1 VTTATDNAVLYEV
14 RDGVALLTIDYPPV
28 NAIGHPVR
36 QGLCDGLNKAFADP
50 AVIAVVVTAVKT
62 FPAGADIREFGKP
75 KLDPQLADIF
85 ALLDNATKPVVSAI
99 DGTALG
105 GGFELALAT
114 HYRVA
119 TPTARVGLPEV
130 NLGLLPGG
138 GGTQRTPRLVGPAV
152 ALDLILTGKH
162 VPAPKAQELGLIDA
176 VIEGDLVA
184 GAIALARAKAAEGGP
199 LPIVMNRADK
209 VTDIDPQ
216 LFEDTRKKNAGKWKG
231 MVAPFQIVNCV
242 EAATRL
248 GPQEGLQFERDAF
261 KICHDAPSRP
271 AQIHLFFAERAAAKV
286 DGAEGVKPK
295 PIRSV
300 GIIGAGTMGGG
311 IAMACV
317 NAGLP
322 VKLLDSTEAGLE
334 AGLDRVRKNYAT
346 SVARGSTTQ
355 DKVDA
360 ALAKIEPVLDYA
372 AFADVDL
379 VIEAVFEE
387 MSIKHE
393 VFGKLDAICKPGAV
407 LASNTS
413 ALDVDEIARG
423 TKRPQDVIGLHFFS
437 PANVMKLLEVVR
449 GDLASNET
457 IVTAMA
463 FAKQIGKVSVLAGN
477 CFGFIGNR
485 ILHRYGAEADLLLME
500 GATPWQIDTVLK
512 DFGFPM
518 GYYLMRDMAGLDVS
532 WRVRKAK
539 AEIGLLD
546 KTTLDY
552 NPLGDRLCEAGQFG
566 QKTGSGY
573 YAYEGRNGTPR
584 PEVEEMLTAISAE
597 KGFTRRQVGDEE
609 IVPRIIGAMVNEA
622 AKILGEGYAQ
632 RASDIDVAYVNGYGF
647 PRYRGGPM
655 FWAEQQG
662 LDKVLAQFQGYAE
675 RYPAIWQPAPLLV
688 EKAAAGKGWAG

>member
-1 VTTATDNAVLYEV
+1 W
-14 RDGVALLTIDYPPV
+14 
-28 NAIGHPVR
+28 
-36 QGLCDGLNKAFADP
+36 DGLNQAFADP
-50 AVIAVVVTAVKT
+50 AVVAVVVGAVKT

-85 ALLDNATKPVVSAI
+85 ALLDGAAKPVVSAI

-119 TPTARVGLPEV
+119 APTARVGLPEV

-138 GGTQRTPRLVGPAV
+138 GGTQRAPRLVGPAV
-152 ALDLILTGKH
+152 ALDLMLTGKH
-162 VPAPKAQELGLIDA
+162 VPAAKAQELGLIDA

-209 VTDIDPQ
+209 VTGIDPQ

-393 VFGKLDAICKPGAV
+393 VFGKLDAICKP
-407 LASNTS
+407 
-413 ALDVDEIARG
+413 
-423 TKRPQDVIGLHFFS
+423 
-437 PANVMKLLEVVR
+437 
-449 GDLASNET
+449 
-457 IVTAMA
+457 
-463 FAKQIGKVSVLAGN
+463 
-477 CFGFIGNR
+477 
-485 ILHRYGAEADLLLME
+485 
-500 GATPWQIDTVLK
+500 
-512 DFGFPM
+512 
-518 GYYLMRDMAGLDVS
+518 
-532 WRVRKAK
+532 
-539 AEIGLLD
+539 
-546 KTTLDY
+546 
-552 NPLGDRLCEAGQFG
+552 
-566 QKTGSGY
+566 
-573 YAYEGRNGTPR
+573 
-584 PEVEEMLTAISAE
+584 
-597 KGFTRRQVGDEE
+597 
-609 IVPRIIGAMVNEA
+609 
-622 AKILGEGYAQ
+622 
-632 RASDIDVAYVNGYGF
+632 
-647 PRYRGGPM
+647 
-655 FWAEQQG
+655 
-662 LDKVLAQFQGYAE
+662 
-675 RYPAIWQPAPLLV
+675 
-688 EKAAAGKGWAG
+688 